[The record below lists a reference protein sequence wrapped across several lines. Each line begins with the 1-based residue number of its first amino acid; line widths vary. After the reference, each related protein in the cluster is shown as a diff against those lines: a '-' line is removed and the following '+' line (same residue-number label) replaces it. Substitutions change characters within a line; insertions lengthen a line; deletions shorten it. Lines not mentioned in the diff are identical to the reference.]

1 MNTISIA
8 AVLPHLRVFGGIRR
22 YLSLGAAW
30 EAWGHKVTLYTPEGE
45 SASWLPVPG
54 RVRSFREL
62 GAVRHDLVFTP
73 QPTLRE
79 ELLRVPAGRHVWY
92 CAAENEPGESPT
104 LRDPR
109 ITLAAV
115 SSALGRRLAARARRP
130 VIDGAGAVD
139 AGRFH
144 PGRGRRDPDRLVV
157 AAYGRRSRPRKGTD
171 LVVAAVRTLAPRFP
185 TLELVLFDHVGP
197 GNEQDPRDG
206 FAPGFPARYVLNPGV
221 DELAELYA
229 SSDVFVAAEKRAGWC
244 NTAAEAMAA
253 GACVVCTP
261 SGTGD
266 FARDGETALVVRLR
280 HPFFLARALRRALD
294 DRILRERLGVAGVAE
309 AARHSLPRLAAKLL
323 VQLGHGDA
331 VGPTGAAG

>member
-1 MNTISIA
+1 
-8 AVLPHLRVFGGIRR
+8 
-22 YLSLGAAW
+22 
-30 EAWGHKVTLYTPEGE
+30 
-45 SASWLPVPG
+45 
-54 RVRSFREL
+54 
-62 GAVRHDLVFTP
+62 
-73 QPTLRE
+73 
-79 ELLRVPAGRHVWY
+79 
-92 CAAENEPGESPT
+92 
-104 LRDPR
+104 
-109 ITLAAV
+109 
-115 SSALGRRLAARARRP
+115 
-130 VIDGAGAVD
+130 
-139 AGRFH
+139 
-144 PGRGRRDPDRLVV
+144 
-157 AAYGRRSRPRKGTD
+157 
-171 LVVAAVRTLAPRFP
+171 
-185 TLELVLFDHVGP
+185 
-197 GNEQDPRDG
+197 
-206 FAPGFPARYVLNPGV
+206 VLNPGV

-309 AARHSLPRLAAKLL
+309 AARHSWPRLAAKLL